1 MNEKEIV
8 QKALTISDADERS
21 SYVEVACGKDV
32 ELRSRVEALIISE
45 SEESNANK
53 SSTNE
58 MGSAETLATIVDN
71 GREPVEIERDV
82 EASTQNE
89 VEAILSKYLSPSQR
103 DGWLGKL
110 EHYDIEKFLGSG
122 AFGVV
127 AKAFDEKLH
136 RIVAIKL
143 LNPELA
149 TISPP
154 RKRFIREARAAASIS
169 QENVVAIYA
178 VEEEPTPYLV
188 LEYVPGPTLK
198 EHMDSQGPLDL
209 AEVIA
214 ISKQVAKGLAAAHE
228 TNVVHRDIKPANI
241 MLFKDGGLK
250 AKITDFGLAR
260 AVDDFSLTRSGVISG
275 TPMFMAPE
283 QARGETLDSRTDLF
297 SLGSMMYQMIGG
309 RPPFRAANTI
319 ALLKRVCD
327 DTPRSLSDVMPGT
340 PDWIETIV
348 SKLMEKSR
356 EDRFQTAAEV
366 ANLLEDCEHELKQA
380 RNVTCVSH
388 LSKQKLAVRGK
399 NKIRFSIQHTKASGW
414 FFGVAIVAVLILGL
428 TFLAKALNKDTS
440 NPVQP
445 ANNVASKLADN
456 SQLADSDTSPGTDTE
471 SKPEPAIAPFLEEE
485 AKQYQQ
491 DWAQYLNVPLEYEN
505 SIGMRFRL
513 IPPGEF
519 DMGSTDVE
527 IDRTLEIADLF
538 WRERIQSTAPQHR
551 VRLTQPFYIGVT
563 EVTQEQYRLVMQTN
577 PAFFS
582 KTGEGRDVLATD
594 ETGDLPVERVSWN
607 DAAEFCA
614 RLSEQEK
621 RKPFYAR
628 ANESVTLLPGN
639 GYRLPTE
646 AEWEYACRAGTTSPF
661 FNGPAE
667 VDLSAVAWFAG
678 QSGGRTHLVESLDD
692 NPFGLFGSHGNVWEW
707 VQDGWVLDQYSRLG
721 DQVVENP
728 SIPFEDETDRG
739 LRGGSWFDSHY
750 VCGSAIRH
758 ASHPTTTLNYI
769 GFRVVLMLEKNDET
783 TP

>member
-8 QKALTISDADERS
+8 QIALTISDADERS
-21 SYVEVACGKDV
+21 SYVKVACGKDV
-32 ELRSRVEALIISE
+32 ELRSRVDALLISE
-45 SEESNANK
+45 SEKRNANEL
-53 SSTNE
+53 STIE
-58 MGSAETLATIVDN
+58 MDSGATLASIVDN
-71 GREPVEIERDV
+71 RHKPSETLRD
-82 EASTQNE
+82 AKGPTQNE
-89 VEAILSKYLSPSQR
+89 VEAILSKYLSRSQR

-110 EHYDIEKFLGSG
+110 QHYDIEEFLGSG

-209 AEVIA
+209 AEVVA
-214 ISKQVAKGLAAAHE
+214 ISKQVARGLAAAHE

-241 MLFKDGGLK
+241 MLCRDGGLK

-260 AVDDFSLTRSGVISG
+260 AVDDFSLSRSGAISG

-380 RNVTCVSH
+380 KNVTCVSH
-388 LSKQKLAVRGK
+388 LSKQKLAKQAKSKSR
-399 NKIRFSIQHTKASGW
+399 ISIQQTKANAL
-414 FFGVAIVAVLILGL
+414 FFGIAIAAVLILGL
-428 TFLAKALNKDTS
+428 TFLAKALNKNTS
-440 NPVQP
+440 NSMQA
-445 ANNVASKLADN
+445 ANNADSKLADD
-456 SQLADSDTSPGTDTE
+456 SQPADSDISPNTGTG
-471 SKPEPAIAPFLEEE
+471 SKPKPAIAPFLPEE
-485 AKQYQQ
+485 AKKYQQ

-505 SIGMRFRL
+505 SIGMKFRL

-519 DMGSTDVE
+519 NMGSTDEE

-538 WRERIQSTAPQHR
+538 WQERIQSTAPQHR

-563 EVTQEQYRLVMQTN
+563 EVTQEQYQRVMQTN

-582 KTGEGRDVLATD
+582 RTGEGRDLLVTD
-594 ETGDLPVERVSWN
+594 ETGDLPVETVSWN

-628 ANESVTLLPGN
+628 TDESVSLLLGN

-661 FNGPAE
+661 FTGAAE

-678 QSGGRTHLVESLDD
+678 RSAGRTHLVESLND

-707 VQDGWVLDQYSRLG
+707 VQDGWAPDQYSRSG

-728 SIPFEDETDRG
+728 KTTFEDETDRG

-769 GFRVVLMLEKNDET
+769 GFRVVLMPKKNDEA